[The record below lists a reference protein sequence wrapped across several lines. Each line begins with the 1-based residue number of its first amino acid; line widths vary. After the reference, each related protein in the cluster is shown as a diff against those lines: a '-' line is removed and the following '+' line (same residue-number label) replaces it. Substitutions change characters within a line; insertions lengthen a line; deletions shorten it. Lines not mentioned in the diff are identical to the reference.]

1 MTRARFEPTD
11 TLPVVEQK
19 LDANAEKN
27 ENLQDAVGL
36 ADNATTIGTDQG
48 LAGAVASGDTIV
60 QRIRKL
66 QELGGGG
73 GSIALSDLGADFDLR
88 NDVSGTVRGT
98 TYINGANPEA
108 ADYPLTSDGLWNVE
122 IKVSSALAS
131 NSFDAGALVD
141 YLLTRQ
147 ADDGSARAF
156 VTTGV
161 LSGGVVTLA
170 PWIQLGGEEAA
181 LLTQGDRSR
190 TSLSAQ
196 ANLDF
201 RRFVSAGFYTVSY
214 NSSAAATA
222 GLAPYIPANDE
233 TISWDVHVIRSTSLA
248 GKLEA
253 SAYYSDGGAAPARHT
268 WEATV
273 TLPAS
278 DSIQWSIDSTRGLDW
293 RYLGQGSPVNPEA
306 GAPRQKAAFN
316 EFWIRIGQSNAVG
329 VDHLKEDGFNQEPL
343 EPFGA
348 DAPHPKVLDISDASI
363 ANFSG
368 SFTPTP
374 RGERGELA
382 MMTRAADAGNNTTSF
397 AQQFGK
403 SRVEAHPEIE
413 RLAIMCRAVGAT
425 AMSRWKGPDG
435 GTSAGDLFSAVL
447 ADAVQ
452 FLRTNPEFTPA
463 GIIWHQGESDVGRPQ
478 ADYEADVL
486 LMVNGLRSLVPGGEN
501 MVFIAGTMTKAWR
514 DVQTGSNTVELKD
527 AIHQAHLRTPQYISN
542 SAVAVLDDL
551 EVVANDP
558 AFSANDD
565 IIHYGR
571 EHLREIGR
579 RYAALAEGLVD
590 CRTNLNAPRYE
601 FKYDATTGSFINLA
615 NPGVGKIYGQRLVSD
630 ADRGMVLNCRTT
642 NTGTFTST
650 NLEYEGF
657 HTDWVFNP
665 REYTKAL
672 WVRLKGTVGN
682 GMSFMSHGN
691 NSANKAI
698 LMTVNV
704 IDHGNFQEAGAG
716 GNSFA
721 SDIVSDTWV
730 HLAVT
735 FDGTN
740 FQKYVNGQA
749 SGSAFAPATLD
760 PVFDLDTF
768 GLVQLGKWETGAGQQ
783 WAGLIDRPFVQSSA
797 LTAAEIEAL
806 YNKQL

>member
-27 ENLQDAVGL
+27 ENLQTAVGL
-36 ADNATTIGTDQG
+36 ADNATTLGTDQG
-48 LAGAVASGDTIV
+48 LAGAVAASDTV
-60 QRIRKL
+60 LVRLRKL

-73 GSIALSDLGADFDLR
+73 SSLALNDLGADFSLTE
-88 NDVSGTVRGT
+88 DVTGSVRGT
-98 TYINGANPEA
+98 TYINETSVESAG
-108 ADYPLTSDGLWNVE
+108 YPITADGLWNLD
-122 IKVSSALAS
+122 IKVSSAIAS
-131 NSFDAGALVD
+131 NSFGAGALVD
-141 YLLTRQ
+141 YLAVRR
-147 ADDGSARAF
+147 ADDGSTRAY

-161 LSGGVVTLA
+161 LSGGIVTLDK
-170 PWIQLGGEEAA
+170 WVQIGGEAPNLTTQNNLQRTNLSTAA
-181 LLTQGDRSR
+181 
-190 TSLSAQ
+190 
-196 ANLDF
+196 NEDF
-201 RRFVSAGFYTVSY
+201 RRLLAGGHYTVVV
-214 NSSAAATA
+214 NSAAAA
-222 GLAPYIPANDE
+222 ASARAPYVPPGDE
-233 TISWDVHVIRSTSLA
+233 SITWHVHVIRTASLT
-248 GKLEA
+248 GRVEA
-253 SAYYSDGGAAPARHT
+253 QAFYSDRGAEPAQHT
-268 WEATV
+268 WYANAT
-273 TLPAS
+273 LAN
-278 DSIQWSIDSTRGLDW
+278 STDILWQGLNW

-306 GAPRQKAAFN
+306 GPVRQKAAVN

-329 VDHLKEDGFNQEPL
+329 VDHLKEDGFNQDPL

-348 DAPHPKVLDISDASI
+348 DAPHPKVLDISDATI

-368 SFTPTP
+368 SFNPTP
-374 RGERGELA
+374 RGERGELV

-413 RLAIMCRAVGAT
+413 RLAIMCRAVGGT

-452 FLRTNPEFTPA
+452 FLRNNPEFTPA

-478 ADYEADVL
+478 QDYEDDVL
-486 LMVNGLRSLVPGGEN
+486 LMVNGLRQLVPGGEN

-514 DVQTGSNTVELKD
+514 DVQTGSNTVELKGL
-527 AIHQAHLRTPQYISN
+527 IHQAHLRTPQYISN

-551 EVVANDP
+551 VVVPNEGTVPSEP
-558 AFSANDD
+558 ASDV
-565 IIHYGR
+565 IHYGR

-590 CRTNLNAPRYE
+590 CRQNLNAPRYD
-601 FKYDATTGSFINLA
+601 FKYDPTTEKFINVA
-615 NPGVGKIYGQRLVSD
+615 NPGVGQIYGQRFVND
-630 ADRGMVLNCRTT
+630 PDRGLVLDCRTS
-642 NTGTFTST
+642 NVAPFTST

-691 NSANKAI
+691 NTANKAI
-698 LMTVNV
+698 LMTVNI
-704 IDHGNFQEAGAG
+704 IDHGNFQAAGAG

-740 FQKYVNGQA
+740 FQKYVNGVA
-749 SGSAFAPATLD
+749 SDPAFAPSTLS
-760 PVFDLDTF
+760 PEFDLDVF
-768 GLVQLGKWETGAGQQ
+768 GLIQLGKWETGAGQQ
-783 WAGLIDRPFVQSSA
+783 WAGLIDRPFAQSSA
-797 LTAAEIEAL
+797 LTVNEIAAL
-806 YNKQL
+806 YAAQS